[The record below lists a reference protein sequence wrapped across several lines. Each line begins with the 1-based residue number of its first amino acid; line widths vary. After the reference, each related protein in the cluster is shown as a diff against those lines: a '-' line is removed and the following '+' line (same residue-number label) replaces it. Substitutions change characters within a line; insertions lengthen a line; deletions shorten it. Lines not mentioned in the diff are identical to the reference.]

1 MHLLYGV
8 SLGTFVIVFVLAMLL
23 RMGYAPQ
30 ILSTIHLTTT
40 LLAAWIVIDGTGGIY
55 SPFSFLYLLVVLD
68 ASIIGSLNL
77 ALLIATLS
85 FCFFSSHFI
94 FKYYSL
100 WPQVKGTISFQD
112 IGPQILSHL
121 FGVYLLAILAG
132 RLGKLLEYAE
142 QEAISIRSD
151 LVELSYQHT
160 AILESLPLGVI
171 TFDNNDIIK
180 TANHAASEILNVA
193 KPDLL
198 GKSLPHNLN
207 QFISRTH
214 GQGELEL
221 VIRESTRILK
231 LAYATVSLQTQVT
244 TELQD
249 RLRVLVF
256 EDFTERRHWEAKYH
270 MQDRLASVGQ
280 LAASIAHEIRN
291 PLAAISGALQLLE
304 PKSNALPDEIKLQN
318 IVHRE
323 VDRLNLLISDF
334 LNYARPP
341 SPEFKRTNLS
351 ELSRDAVLMLKSDP
365 NFSDKII
372 ETLPAADD
380 IYADVDHKQ
389 MHQVLWNLLRN
400 ALEASMKKGTIFLQ
414 FSNVFWDEKKC
425 VAVKI
430 SDSGPG
436 ISPEIRKKIFEPF
449 VTNKSNGTGLGLAV
463 AHRIVVSHH
472 GHIDVQSNEP
482 KGTVFTITL
491 PISAPS

>member
-1 MHLLYGV
+1 
-8 SLGTFVIVFVLAMLL
+8 
-23 RMGYAPQ
+23 MGYAPQ

-40 LLAAWIVIDGTGGIY
+40 LLAAWIVIDGTGGIF

-85 FCFFSSHFI
+85 FCFFSSHLI

-100 WPQVKGTISFQD
+100 WPQIKDSISFQD

-132 RLGKLLEYAE
+132 RLAKLLEYAE
-142 QEAISIRSD
+142 QEAINIRSD

-160 AILESLPLGVI
+160 AILESLPLGVM
-171 TFDNNDIIK
+171 TFDNHDIIK
-180 TANHAASEILNVA
+180 TANHAASEILNIP
-193 KPDLL
+193 KPKLL
-198 GKSLPHNLN
+198 GKPLPHNIS

-221 VIRESTRILK
+221 LIRDTTRTLK
-231 LAYATVSLQTQVT
+231 LTYATVSLQTQVT
-244 TELQD
+244 SGLQD

-256 EDFTERRHWEAKYH
+256 EDFTEMRHLEAKYR
-270 MQDRLASVGQ
+270 MQDRLAATGQ

-291 PLAAISGALQLLE
+291 PLAAISGAIQLLE
-304 PKSNALPDEIKLQN
+304 PQDDASSDELKLQN

-323 VDRLNLLISDF
+323 IDRLNLLISDF

-341 SPEFKRTNLS
+341 SPELKNTNLS
-351 ELSRDAVLMLKSDP
+351 ELSRDVVLILKSDH
-365 NFSDKII
+365 NFSDKNI
-372 ETLPAADD
+372 ETILTSDD
-380 IYADVDHKQ
+380 LHAEVDQKQ

-400 ALEASMKKGTIFLQ
+400 ALEASPPDGAVTLQ
-414 FSNVFWDEKKC
+414 FSTDFLDNQEC
-425 VAVKI
+425 ISIKI
-430 SDSGPG
+430 SDTGPG
-436 ISPEIRKKIFEPF
+436 ISPEIRDNIFEPF

-463 AHRIVVSHH
+463 AHRIIVAHH
-472 GHIDVQSNEP
+472 GQIEAQDNDP
-482 KGTVFTITL
+482 KGTIFAISL
-491 PISAPS
+491 PIRPPA